1 VLPLLRAGQ
10 VALAGMVL
18 ARMESVPA
26 EERPR
31 DGEARLHAARA
42 LRAGFEGDP
51 WRFREDSE
59 AAARGYRR
67 LDEARL
73 AMIHETNAAFGAT
86 QLGQGEHA
94 SALLRAVRD
103 EATGLGLLR
112 AVAVATHNLGPARLL
127 CGDVEG
133 ALAAERD
140 AVVMADVLGD
150 PRAGRHVAGLPRAH
164 HALGGGPPRV
174 PAPRRRGPDGHGR
187 EPGRSGVRVGDA
199 GARAP
204 HAGRPPSAPRKDP
217 SPRR

>member
-1 VLPLLRAGQ
+1 
-10 VALAGMVL
+10 
-18 ARMESVPA
+18 
-26 EERPR
+26 
-31 DGEARLHAARA
+31 
-42 LRAGFEGDP
+42 
-51 WRFREDSE
+51 
-59 AAARGYRR
+59 
-67 LDEARL
+67 
-73 AMIHETNAAFGAT
+73 MIHETNAAFGAT

-150 PRAGRHVAGLPRAH
+150 P
-164 HALGGGPPRV
+164 ALGAMSRAYLARITLWAGDPRESLRLADEALTGMGANPGGRV
-174 PAPRRRGPDGHGR
+174 FVWATR
-187 EPGRSGVRVGDA
+187 
-199 GARAP
+199 ARARLTQDDP
-204 HAGRPPSAPRKDP
+204 VGAAEGP